1 MKKIILAFITVAFI
15 GLGGAPAFAD
25 ALPAAVDCVDKP
37 SSTPGDPCYNPAI
50 YPPTTPATSV
60 SPPTTAETT
69 TTSQAVAPP
78 YVILPKTG
86 SGISSVLGIGALL
99 LIGGALI
106 VVAARRRSTATSSA
120 S

>member
-25 ALPAAVDCVDKP
+25 AVPAAVDCVDQP
-37 SSTPGDPCYNPAI
+37 SSDPSNPCYNPAI
-50 YPPTTPATSV
+50 YPPTTPASSV
-60 SPPTTAETT
+60 APPTTAQTT
-69 TTSQAVAPP
+69 TTSVAVNPP
-78 YVILPKTG
+78 FIVLPKTG

-106 VVAARRRSTATSSA
+106 VVAARRRSTATS
-120 S
+120 